1 MASWLQRRHE
11 TSPRA
16 ERVILETDQEREID
30 PRSMLRPK
38 VLAGVGAAVLVL
50 LLLEILFP
58 RPVPGG
64 RTALQV
70 GQVAREDVVAP
81 FDFDVLKSVDALH
94 DEQAMA
100 EASVVPVFR
109 LDAAAQEDAR
119 KRFGDFL
126 TAVYRIRSGP
136 ERERQKL
143 DMLGQLGAALSDT
156 TRRVLLSPTRSKGVE
171 ERARQTLLSL
181 HQKGVIGG
189 QGAPSLVPD
198 DTVILLRTDD
208 ETVARV
214 RGFHSE
220 RDLPSIVRS
229 EIAAGVSDRELRK
242 ATVEVVVPFAAA
254 NVVYDEQ
261 ETERRREAARR
272 AVSEFAGRDFRK
284 DEVIVHRG
292 ERVTEEHV
300 DVLRSVAAKRAEMPG
315 SIGFAAGLPSAGRML
330 MAALLLGVLVLY
342 MSVRKPKLLVDGRSQ
357 GLFLVLV
364 ILVMCGAALVKRVP
378 DASEYLVPVAVL
390 SILASMLFDF
400 EIAFVSTVTAVALAA
415 LYTEFA
421 LPFLFVSLIAG
432 TVAAYSVRAV
442 RHREDFY
449 WSTMRIIAAYAGA
462 IVVADVLLHNLNAG
476 TLARCGWG
484 GLNTLISMGVVVLT
498 LPLFE
503 RGFVVHDGHHAARAR
518 RHEQT
523 AAPEDGDDRA
533 RHVPPQHRR
542 RESRRGRRGRRGRE
556 RASCARRRVLPRHRE
571 AREPRVLRREPAG
584 AGALREQAHG
594 HPAQGLEP
602 GHPAHLRDGVDLARE
617 GAPARAHHRLHS
629 RAPRHEPHGYF
640 HSKAIEGVEDPEDVN
655 EGDYRYP
662 GPRADEQGVRDR
674 SRSRTRSRRGR
685 GRSVS
690 RSRAADR
697 GRDRGDHRQARR
709 RSPARRRG
717 THALGFV
724 KIREAFFRVLVGM
737 YHQRVRYPDQEED
750 EAAPEEP

>member
-1 MASWLQRRHE
+1 MPSLFQRRHE

-16 ERVILETDQEREID
+16 ERVILATEPERDIS
-30 PRSMLRPK
+30 PRSILKPR

-64 RTALQV
+64 RAALQV
-70 GQVAREDVVAP
+70 GQVAREDIVAP
-81 FDFDVLKSVDALH
+81 FDFDVLKSAEALH
-94 DEQAMA
+94 EEQAMA
-100 EASVVPVFR
+100 EAGVVPVFR
-109 LDAAAQEDAR
+109 LQPAAQEEAR

-136 ERERQKL
+136 EPQRQKL

-156 TRRVLLSPTRSKGVE
+156 TRRVLLSPTRSTGVE
-171 ERARQTLLSL
+171 ERARQVLFSL

-189 QGAPSLVPD
+189 RGAPTLAPD
-198 DTVILLRTDD
+198 DTVILLRADD

-214 RGFHSE
+214 RGFHTE
-220 RDLPSIVRS
+220 GDLPSAVRAES
-229 EIAAGVSDRELRK
+229 SGSVSDPELRK
-242 ATVEVVVPFAAA
+242 AIAEIVVPFAAA

-261 ETERRREAARR
+261 ETARR
-272 AVSEFAGRDFRK
+272 KESAQRSVSEFAGRDFRQ

-300 DVLRSVAAKRAEMPG
+300 DVLRSIAAKRAGMSG
-315 SIGFAAGLPSAGRML
+315 SVGFAAGLPSSGRML

-342 MSVRKPKLLVDGRSQ
+342 VSVRKSRLLADGRSQ

-364 ILVMCGAALVKRVP
+364 VLVMCGAALVKRVP
-378 DASEYLVPVAVL
+378 NASEYMVPIAIL
-390 SILASMLFDF
+390 SMLASMLFDF
-400 EIAFVSTVTAVALAA
+400 EIAFVSTVTAVMLAG

-421 LPFLFVSLIAG
+421 APFLFVSLIGG

-449 WSTMRIIAAYAGA
+449 WSAMRIIAAYAGA
-462 IVVADVLLHNLNAG
+462 IIVADLLLHNVNAG
-476 TLARCGWG
+476 TFARCGWG

-503 RGFVVHDGHHAARAR
+503 RGFVVTTDITLLELGDMNKPLLRKMAMTAPGTYHHSIVVGNLAEAAADAAGGNGLLARVGAYYHDIGKLVSPGYFV
-518 RHEQT
+518 ENQ
-523 AAPEDGDDRA
+523 
-533 RHVPPQHRR
+533 
-542 RESRRGRRGRRGRE
+542 
-556 RASCARRRVLPRHRE
+556 
-571 AREPRVLRREPAG
+571 
-584 AGALREQAHG
+584 
-594 HPAQGLEP
+594 QGLDLSESKHTGIRP
-602 GHPAHLRDGVDLARE
+602 KVSSLVIRAHVRDGVDLARKE
-617 GAPARAHHRLHS
+617 RLPELIIDFIREHHGTSLMEYFYS
-629 RAPRHEPHGYF
+629 RAL
-640 HSKAIEGVEDPEDVN
+640 EDAEDTDEVS

-662 GPRADEQGVRDR
+662 GPRPTSKESAIISLADTIEARAR
-674 SRSRTRSRRGR
+674 SIGESLTSRRIEAEIEEIIEKR
-685 GRSVS
+685 V
-690 RSRAADR
+690 ADHQL
-697 GRDRGDHRQARR
+697 DDAELTL
-709 RSPARRRG
+709 SD
-717 THALGFV
+717 LV

>member
-378 DASEYLVPVAVL
+378 NASEYLVPVAVL

-476 TLARCGWG
+476 TFARCGWG

-503 RGFVVHDGHHAARAR
+503 RGFVVTTDITLLELGDMNKPLLRKMAMTAPGTYHHSIVVGNLAEAAADAAGGNGLLARVGAYYHDIGKLVSPGYFV
-518 RHEQT
+518 ENQ
-523 AAPEDGDDRA
+523 
-533 RHVPPQHRR
+533 
-542 RESRRGRRGRRGRE
+542 
-556 RASCARRRVLPRHRE
+556 
-571 AREPRVLRREPAG
+571 
-584 AGALREQAHG
+584 
-594 HPAQGLEP
+594 QGLELSESKHTGIRP
-602 GHPAHLRDGVDLARE
+602 KVSSLVIRAHVRDGVDLARKE
-617 GAPARAHHRLHS
+617 RLPEPIIDFIREHHGTSLM
-629 RAPRHEPHGYF
+629 EYF
-640 HSKAIEGVEDPEDVN
+640 HSKAIEGAEDPEDVN

-662 GPRADEQGVRDR
+662 GPRPTSKESAIISLADTIEARAR
-674 SRSRTRSRRGR
+674 SIGESLTSRRIEAEIEEIIDKR
-685 GRSVS
+685 V
-690 RSRAADR
+690 ADHQL
-697 GRDRGDHRQARR
+697 DDAELTL
-709 RSPARRRG
+709 SD
-717 THALGFV
+717 LV